1 MKITNAW
8 ICRINQ
14 TKVEPIFG
22 DLTISDGKIS
32 GIIEKAFDPKF
43 VFAEKTNVKNLVD
56 TGGRVLTVPNINFHD
71 HFYSRL
77 AKGLPLKG
85 ATDNFHNILKN
96 LWWKLDMIL
105 DADMIQASAQMAAL
119 ESIRNGVTYIFD
131 HHSSPQSANGSL
143 KIISDVLKNT
153 DLRGVLCF
161 ESTDRNGRELA
172 TKGLEENKDF
182 LLNEV
187 DKNIKGLFGL
197 HASFTVN
204 NDSLKITSEFI
215 NENDF
220 GIHIHLCEDKVD
232 REISLKDYKNLP
244 VERLADFGLLNE
256 KSILAHGIHL
266 IENDFRLIEK
276 AGSAFVYNPDS
287 NLNNAVGIAD
297 FSHIPNSIPIL
308 IGTDGMN
315 SNPARSLKQIF
326 LLGRHRGMSFEAAF
340 KFMNKIYFDQIEFI
354 KKYYPDFTSLD
365 VNDRADL
372 IIWDYIPPTILNSN
386 NFFGHFVYG
395 ILDRPIHS
403 VIQNGHVLMRD
414 FQITIDESY
423 YNSNI
428 VEQGRRLYEK
438 FNSLS

>member
-8 ICRINQ
+8 ICRISK
-14 TKVEPIFG
+14 TKVEPVFG
-22 DLTISDGKIS
+22 DLTFSDGKIS
-32 GIIEKAFDPKF
+32 AINKKFFDSKK
-43 VFAEKTNVKNLVD
+43 VFSEKTNATDIINA
-56 TGGRVLTVPNINFHD
+56 GGRVITIPNINFHD

-77 AKGLPLKG
+77 AKGLSIKG
-85 ATDNFHNILKN
+85 EMNNFHNILKN

-105 DADMIQASAQMAAL
+105 DEEMIRASAQMAVL

-143 KIISDVLKNT
+143 KIIGDVLKKT
-153 DLRGVLCF
+153 DLCGVLCF

-172 TKGLEENKDF
+172 TNGLEENKDF

-187 DKNIKGLFGL
+187 NENIKGLFGL

-204 NDSLKITSEFI
+204 DDSLKITSKFI
-215 NENDF
+215 NENDI

-232 REISLKDYKNLP
+232 REISLKDYNNLP
-244 VERLADFGLLNE
+244 VERLAGFKLLNE

-266 IENDFRLIEK
+266 IENDFRVIEK

-326 LLGRHRGMSFEAAF
+326 LLSRHRGMSFEAAF
-340 KFMNKIYFDQIEFI
+340 KFINKIYFDQIDFI
-354 KKYYPDFTSLD
+354 KKYFPDFTLLNP
-365 VNDRADL
+365 NDRADF
-372 IIWDYIPPTILNSN
+372 IIWDYIPPTIFNSE
-386 NFFGHFVYG
+386 NFFGHYVYG
-395 ILDRPIHS
+395 ILDRPVHS
-403 VIQNGHVLMRD
+403 VIQNGIVLMKN
-414 FQITIDESY
+414 FQITLDEAD
-423 YNSNI
+423 YNANI
-428 VEQGRRLYEK
+428 VEQGKRLYEK
-438 FNSLS
+438 FNSIS

>member
-8 ICRINQ
+8 ICRISK
-14 TKVEPIFG
+14 TKVEPVFG
-22 DLTISDGKIS
+22 DLTFSDGKIS
-32 GIIEKAFDPKF
+32 AIDKKFFDSKK
-43 VFAEKTNVKNLVD
+43 VFSEKTNATDIINA
-56 TGGRVLTVPNINFHD
+56 GGRVITIPNINFHD

-77 AKGLPLKG
+77 AKGLSIKG
-85 ATDNFHNILKN
+85 EMNNFHNILKN
-96 LWWKLDMIL
+96 LWWKLDMVL
-105 DADMIQASAQMAAL
+105 DEEMIRASAQMAVL

-131 HHSSPQSANGSL
+131 HHSSPKSANESL
-143 KIISDVLKNT
+143 KIIGDVLKKT
-153 DLRGVLCF
+153 DLFGVLCF
-161 ESTDRNGRELA
+161 ESTDRNGKELA
-172 TKGLEENKDF
+172 TKGLNENIDF
-182 LLNEV
+182 LQNQTSE
-187 DKNIKGLFGL
+187 NIKGLFGI
-197 HASFTVN
+197 HASFTV
-204 NDSLKITSEFI
+204 DDETLKTASEI
-215 NENDF
+215 VNENEL

-232 REISLKDYKNLP
+232 REISLKQFNKSP
-244 VERLADFGLLNE
+244 VDRLDNFNLLND

-326 LLGRHRGMSFEAAF
+326 LLSRHRGMSFEAAF
-340 KFMNKIYFDQIEFI
+340 KFINKIYFDQIDFI
-354 KKYYPDFTSLD
+354 KKYYPNFTSLG

-372 IIWDYIPPTILNSN
+372 IIWDYIPPTIFNSD
-386 NFFGHFVYG
+386 NFCGHFVYG

-403 VIQNGHVLMRD
+403 VIQNGHVLMKNC
-414 FQITIDESY
+414 QITIDESD
-423 YNSNI
+423 YNRNI
-428 VEQGRRLYEK
+428 AEQGRRLYEI